1 MSIWYGSFTYDNW
14 CNRGTFSSTAGLS
27 IDATRVVD
35 LSASSLGTYT
45 ITYTTPN
52 CGSTSTQTIIITGDN
67 TAGAASSNPTNCV
80 NTALTNITIA
90 TTGATGITNDGVAAA
105 NGLPAGLSAS
115 WASDK

>member
-14 CNRGTFSSTAGLS
+14 VTGGTFSSTAGLS
-27 IDATRVVD
+27 IDANTGVVD

-67 TAGAASSNPTNCV
+67 TAGAASSNPTVCV
-80 NTALTNITIA
+80 NTA
-90 TTGATGITNDGVAAA
+90 
-105 NGLPAGLSAS
+105 
-115 WASDK
+115 